1 MSNKHLRLI
10 KCSGDKLK
18 KIEPN
23 IVDWARQNE
32 SPDEPIAVTVKVAE
46 DGYIPNFVNLRAQ
59 ISPKLFTATVTE
71 TDLHRL
77 EADPRVISL
86 GTPRRLHATI

>member
-1 MSNKHLRLI
+1 MTKKHLRLI
-10 KCSGDKLK
+10 KCPGEKLK

-23 IVDWARQNE
+23 TGDWTRQSD
-32 SPDEPIAVTVKVAE
+32 SPQDPIAITVKVNE

-86 GTPRRLHATI
+86 GTPRRLHAVI

>member
-1 MSNKHLRLI
+1 MMKKHLRLI

-23 IVDWARQNE
+23 TGDWTRQSE
-32 SPDEPIAVTVKVAE
+32 SPQDPIAITVKVNE
-46 DGYIPNFVNLRAQ
+46 DGYVPNFVNLRAQ

-71 TDLHRL
+71 TDLYRL

>member
-1 MSNKHLRLI
+1 MMKKHLRLI
-10 KCSGDKLK
+10 KCSGDNLS

-23 IVDWARQNE
+23 TGDWTRQ
-32 SPDEPIAVTVKVAE
+32 SQSHQAPIAITVKVTE

-71 TDLHRL
+71 RDLHRL